1 MKRSVRPGIIYLLIA
16 FIILLIFI
24 YAPIFV
30 LREIRADGMR
40 FMTNEDIVRIC
51 NIPYGTPLF
60 SIETDEISKRLL
72 NDLRI
77 EEAVVRR
84 SLPCYLDI
92 SVKERLPVATI
103 AAENCYFAVDKGG
116 KIIDAYTAPKFS
128 EVPNIKGIYLKDAF
142 IGDEVQNDVAKKILA
157 FLDMLDDNSV
167 KTIKELELTD
177 SGEIWGETMMGIK
190 LRLGDLSEME
200 VKAKLTMNFLED
212 IKKNPMPLEYAD
224 FYFNVP
230 FVKLKEEVNAEE
242 VKE

>member
-60 SIETDEISKRLL
+60 SIETDEISRRLL

-84 SLPCYLDI
+84 SLPCYIDI
-92 SVKERLPVATI
+92 SVKERLPIATI

-128 EVPNIKGIYLKDAF
+128 EVPNIKGIYLKDVF

-230 FVKLKEEVNAEE
+230 FVKLKEEVNTEE

>member
-103 AAENCYFAVDKGG
+103 AAGNCYFAVDKGG

-128 EVPNIKGIYLKDAF
+128 EVPNIKGIYLKDVF

-230 FVKLKEEVNAEE
+230 LLS
-242 VKE
+242 

>member
-16 FIILLIFI
+16 FILLLIFI

-30 LREIRADGMR
+30 LREIRTDGMR
-40 FMTNEDIVRIC
+40 FLTNEDIERIC
-51 NIPYGTPLF
+51 NIPHGTPLF
-60 SIETDEISKRLL
+60 SIETDEISRRLL

-84 SLPCYLDI
+84 SLPCYIDI
-92 SVKERLPVATI
+92 SVKERLPIATI
-103 AAENCYFAVDKGG
+103 ATENCYFAVDKGG
-116 KIIDAYTAPKFS
+116 KIIDAYTAPKLS
-128 EVPNIKGIYLKDAF
+128 EIPNIKGVYLADVF

-157 FLDMLDDNSV
+157 FLVMLDDRSV
-167 KTIKELELTD
+167 KMIKEFELAENGD
-177 SGEIWGETMMGIK
+177 IWGETVTGIK
-190 LRLGDLSEME
+190 LRLGDLSDME

-212 IKKNPMPLEYAD
+212 IKKNPVSLEYAD

-230 FVKLKEEVNAEE
+230 FVKLKEEANAEE

>member
-103 AAENCYFAVDKGG
+103 AAGNCYFAVDKGG

-128 EVPNIKGIYLKDAF
+128 EVPNIKGIYLKDVF